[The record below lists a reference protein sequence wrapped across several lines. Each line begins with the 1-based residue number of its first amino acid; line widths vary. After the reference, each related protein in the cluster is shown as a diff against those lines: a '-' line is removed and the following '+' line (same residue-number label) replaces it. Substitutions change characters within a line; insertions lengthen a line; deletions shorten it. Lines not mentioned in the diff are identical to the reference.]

1 MGKIQLAIQ
10 IARLALFLFFGL
22 RELVL
27 QAEELVPESGKGKE
41 KFAAVKQAIA
51 AAAAVMGIAEQ
62 ALKVYD
68 KTIEERIEETVAKE
82 ING

>member
-10 IARLALFLFFGL
+10 IAKIVLFLFFGL
-22 RELVL
+22 KDLVL

-41 KFAAVKQAIA
+41 KFAAVKAAIA
-51 AAAAVMGIAEQ
+51 AAAGVMGIAEQ
-62 ALKVYD
+62 AVKAAD
-68 KTIEERIEETVAKE
+68 KIIDDKINETVAKE